1 MPPWV
6 VTTVCDAL
14 ILPHPD
20 QPVGTVVQLWLA
32 KLTLP
37 VAVAVLHVPYH
48 LGFGEAG
55 VILEHLIVLSRGW
68 EAAL

>member
-6 VTTVCDAL
+6 VTPVCDAL
-14 ILPHPD
+14 VLPHPH
-20 QPVGTVVQLWLA
+20 QPVGAVVQLWLTE
-32 KLTLP
+32 LTLP

-48 LGFGEAG
+48 LRFGEAW
-55 VILEHLIVLSRGW
+55 VVLEHLIVLSRGW